1 MRRLV
6 YGATEPPGDVL
17 AAVRRIK
24 GWIRAA
30 LTLPADTT
38 LSISELACPEPGCPP
53 RETVI
58 LVMPAGRRAM
68 KYAVHKALADV
79 IEDDI
84 RACANGPPLLL

>member
-6 YGATEPPGDVL
+6 YGATAPPSDVL
-17 AAVRRIK
+17 ATVGRIK
-24 GWIRAA
+24 EWIRAA
-30 LTLPADTT
+30 LSLPAETT
-38 LSISELACPEPGCPP
+38 LSISELACAEPGCPP

-79 IEDDI
+79 VEDDI